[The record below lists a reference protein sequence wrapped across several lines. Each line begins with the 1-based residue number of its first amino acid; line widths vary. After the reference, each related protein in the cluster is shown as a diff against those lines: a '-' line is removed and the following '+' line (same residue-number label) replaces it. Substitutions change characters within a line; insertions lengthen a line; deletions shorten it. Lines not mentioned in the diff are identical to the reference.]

1 MKDEKFFLFM
11 AINLKFRA
19 PRTLSTTSSMIKSIS
34 KPGLLQHQQEHL
46 DTSRPTGEEVTS
58 ICTVSKGF
66 FCLVGGRRL
75 CLYSK
80 IGDSWDF
87 AKTREY
93 VVPSSE
99 SGSSSSTSY
108 LPSSEVSYDKQQLN
122 TSQMMWKVAISP
134 KEEHV
139 IVLTSKQQIYA
150 VSDITKDQS
159 AESRV
164 NLLIYFLINFFFWF
178 IY

>member
-1 MKDEKFFLFM
+1 MED
-11 AINLKFRA
+11 
-19 PRTLSTTSSMIKSIS
+19 
-34 KPGLLQHQQEHL
+34 
-46 DTSRPTGEEVTS
+46 D
-58 ICTVSKGF
+58 
-66 FCLVGGRRL
+66 
-75 CLYSK
+75 
-80 IGDSWDF
+80 
-87 AKTREY
+87 Y
-93 VVPSSE
+93 VFSSE